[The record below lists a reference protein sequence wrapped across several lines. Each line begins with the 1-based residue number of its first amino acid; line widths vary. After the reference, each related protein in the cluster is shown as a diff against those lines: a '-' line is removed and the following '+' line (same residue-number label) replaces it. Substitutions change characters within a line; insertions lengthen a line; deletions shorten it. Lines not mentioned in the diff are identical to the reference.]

1 MIKSALL
8 PKPDVQM
15 AKPLPA
21 STPSQVF
28 FAQRK
33 ATLPGQGETMVAAP
47 RDAGQKL
54 APAVREEMERGFDS
68 DFSSV
73 QIHDDAAAH
82 DSARAINA
90 RAYTA
95 GNNIVFG
102 EGAYRPDSKGG
113 KALLAH
119 ELAHTL
125 QQDGVQM
132 KSNDPLP
139 TAFDSE
145 LEREADR
152 AALTVTSGRSAGA
165 MTRVNRPTVFKAEGD
180 PPAGTS
186 ADTVDSAS
194 PADDGAPTAPP
205 PDIPADVEVIEETPS
220 GPGATRLVVQMGTL
234 KLPRVKGK
242 GEWVEQ
248 AYKAR
253 ASGGGLIFTPKF
265 KGGSFGAATSV
276 AAYAEKPGEK
286 YKNVWLNNYGFKTL
300 RGMATTFKEAATRE
314 NADPEVKAAYEDEGA
329 KNIINQYSLS
339 NKLPAGGCDIDHIVE
354 KQLKGTSTPG
364 NLQLL
369 VSSKNQESGRE
380 TYKYLKSETERVLSP
395 NRKNVV
401 DFQMRFNDVQL
412 VADDSDGSYIVEKTL
427 RSGKVKG
434 SDEVAASAGGTAIL
448 LEAGGNREVV
458 YGRKGE
464 TTGIDMGDR
473 RLIPGMKL
481 KTYQRARNSSAS
493 GGIDTVKAILASKPL
508 IPGSK
513 DITLLATV
521 TKAPVE
527 SDGSAGKSGEKK
539 AAASEFRKLQLHP
552 SANQNLPFHYPYLSP
567 GYFRKLAVD
576 ENQNLTGEGVIKP
589 SIKFLGDLKVR
600 FGPDQLDLVQDI
612 DVATL
617 NKSAYMRRLA
627 GYFRFTDGSL
637 AIDLVNFKPS
647 GNLGFSVGPYKKPI
661 MTGNVNAMVD
671 NGNFVAKGTLAPGAG
686 LPGSGDISGAVGFSQ
701 TSGWSGEIKLP
712 PKIEILPNATV
723 TGKVGFI
730 EEDGQFQPYADG
742 AMNAVILGQNVEF
755 SVGWSNRAK
764 TMVYRGALAIK
775 KPFPMVDQL
784 KLSAAYTGGNALY
797 LNGTASLNWRNIVTG
812 SGKISY
818 TITKDKQKGWFY
830 GEVDINFKKDKLN
843 GSGKAIFGDDGIK
856 TIDASCTYQL
866 TEKIK
871 ATVGVKYSRAA
882 GKKTEDRFLFTGAV
896 NVSNVKLFDPW
907 PKTPA
912 KKTFLDIGHTQY
924 IPIPPFPA
932 ISISLSMTGELG
944 ARYQFGPGTIGGT
957 VTIEGYFLSEDP
969 RIKAKLDSALKLP
982 AFGELYGR
990 FGVMIGA
997 AVAQGLVGAEGGVY
1011 LKPSIRID
1019 LLGSV
1024 IAEADYVQDRGFS
1037 FSGLAKVDG
1046 SLTGSFAVDAA
1057 VSVYFMRGLLEKE
1070 WLIPI
1075 EKWGPVDLI
1084 DKFTLILGKVS
1095 YSSEK
1100 GMTWPSL
1107 SDISISP
1114 EKYSPMTMIKGML
1127 EKQKGEKKSAR
1138 KIPEHI
1144 QYNSQYAKM
1153 PLY

>member
-1 MIKSALL
+1 MVKSALL
-8 PKPDVQM
+8 PKPDLQM
-15 AKPLPA
+15 TKPLPA
-21 STPSQVF
+21 STPPPVI

-33 ATLPGQGETMVAAP
+33 ATLPGQGETMVTAP
-47 RDAGQKL
+47 RDAGETL
-54 APAVREEMERGFDS
+54 APPVRKDMERGFGN
-68 DFSSV
+68 DFSTV
-73 QIHDDAAAH
+73 RIHDDAAAH

-102 EGAYRPDSKGG
+102 EGAYRPESKGG
-113 KALLAH
+113 RALLAH

-125 QQDGVQM
+125 QQNGVQM
-132 KSNDPLP
+132 KSNEPLP

-152 AALTVTSGRSAGA
+152 AALAVTSGRSAGA
-165 MTRVNRPTVFKAEGD
+165 MTRVDRPTVFKAESD

-186 ADTVDSAS
+186 ADTVESAS

-220 GPGATRLVVQMGTL
+220 GPGATRLVVQMGAL

-248 AYKAR
+248 AYKSR

-265 KGGSFGAATSV
+265 KGGSYGTAKSI

-300 RGMATTFKEAATRE
+300 RGMATAFKEAATRE

-329 KNIINQYSLS
+329 KYIIDRYTRS
-339 NKLPAGGCDIDHIVE
+339 NYLTVGKCDIDHIVE

-369 VSSKNQESGRE
+369 VSDKNQESGRE

-481 KTYQRARNSSAS
+481 KTYQRARNSSAR

-539 AAASEFRKLQLHP
+539 AAASEFRKLKLHP

-617 NKSAYMRRLA
+617 NKTAYMRRLA
-627 GYFRFTDGSL
+627 GYFRFTDGNL
-637 AIDLVNFKPS
+637 AIDLVNFNPS
-647 GNLGFSVGPYKKPI
+647 GKLGFSVGPGRKPV
-661 MTGNVNAMVD
+661 MTGAITSTVEG
-671 NGNFVAKGTLAPGAG
+671 GNFIARGTLVPSSD
-686 LPGSGDISGAVGFSQ
+686 LPGIEAAEGNVTFNSQ
-701 TSGWSGEIKLP
+701 DGWSGEVKASSTKLP
-712 PKIEILPNATV
+712 RSTVDAKLGFREKKGVFKPYAEGGITTTLVRDQELKLGMRWSGSNVAYYGRVTIPKPMPRVKQVTLSGAYNGKNLRLSGEADFKWKSINAKMNI
-723 TGKVGFI
+723 GYIWKEG
-730 EEDGQFQPYADG
+730 EEDGKFFGKAKVDLKAGRLDG
-742 AMNAVILGQNVEF
+742 SISLGFNEK
-755 SVGWSNRAK
+755 GHYW
-764 TMVYRGALAIK
+764 GE
-775 KPFPMVDQL
+775 
-784 KLSAAYTGGNALY
+784 
-797 LNGTASLNWRNIVTG
+797 GTASYLITDHVRPTLKVTLERG
-812 SGKISY
+812 GK
-818 TITKDKQKGWFY
+818 
-830 GEVDINFKKDKLN
+830 
-843 GSGKAIFGDDGIK
+843 
-856 TIDASCTYQL
+856 
-866 TEKIK
+866 
-871 ATVGVKYSRAA
+871 
-882 GKKTEDRFLFTGAV
+882 
-896 NVSNVKLFDPW
+896 VKLGGKVQINDYPLSRQW
-907 PKTPA
+907 PKKGGADNLLFDFKTPKFSA
-912 KKTFLDIGHTQY
+912 PT
-924 IPIPPFPA
+924 PIPGVTAYVRFGAGMGVRYGVGPVMLTKAVFEG
-932 ISISLSMTGELG
+932 SLYPLEDDLNIR
-944 ARYQFGPGTIGGT
+944 ARLYGK
-957 VTIEGYFLSEDP
+957 VV
-969 RIKAKLDSALKLP
+969 AP
-982 AFGELYGR
+982 AFGELYGKLSAS
-990 FGVMIGA
+990 IGAEVAYGAAGARGTLTMYPSLGIKSA
-997 AVAQGLVGAEGGVY
+997 AVAEV
-1011 LKPSIRID
+1011 
-1019 LLGSV
+1019 
-1024 IAEADYVQDRGFS
+1024 EA
-1037 FSGLAKVDG
+1037 
-1046 SLTGSFAVDAA
+1046 T
-1057 VSVYFMRGLLEKE
+1057 
-1070 WLIPI
+1070 
-1075 EKWGPVDLI
+1075 
-1084 DKFTLILGKVS
+1084 
-1095 YSSEK
+1095 YSSEAFKFDLKAYAEGNFYVTLSIDLTGTIYAFYELVKHDWTWNVGKYSATLGPKLRVDFGSMGYDSEK
-1100 GMTWPSL
+1100 GIKWPSL
-1107 SDISISP
+1107 SNIDFSP
-1114 EKYSPMTMIKGML
+1114 KSFEPMDMVRDML
-1127 EKQKGEKKSAR
+1127 GKS
-1138 KIPEHI
+1138 K
-1144 QYNSQYAKM
+1144 AKES
-1153 PLY
+1153 